1 MDKQPTQTTHVEE
14 EEYLVPPVNICELDD
29 EIVVEAEMPG
39 VDKNRLEVTVNGD
52 ELQIIGRRGKEAG
65 GANLVYQEIP
75 TCNYRRV
82 FNLGDHINRSRIQAA
97 FNNGIL
103 TLKLAKAEDT
113 KPRKIEVEFN

>member
-1 MDKQPTQTTHVEE
+1 MDKQPTQPAVVEE
-14 EEYLVPPVNICELDD
+14 ENYFVPPVNICEKDD

-39 VDKNRLEVTVNGD
+39 VDKSRLQVTVNGD
-52 ELQIIGRRGKEAG
+52 ELEIIGRRADEKNG
-65 GANLVYQEIP
+65 GNLVYQEIP
-75 TCNYRRV
+75 TCGYRRA

-113 KPRKIEVEFN
+113 KPRKIDVEFN